1 MRQFAKYDL
10 SLYYTGGFIMK
21 AVVLYGP
28 SDVRLTEFPTPE
40 LKPGTVKVA
49 VSYCGICGSDFH
61 KVAGKK
67 NTHAIHY
74 PVPLGH
80 EISGVV
86 EAVGEGVI
94 GFKPGDRVTV
104 DPNWSCGKCYYC
116 QQGMPSFC
124 ENARGVVKGM
134 CEYVV
139 SPEESV
145 YHLPDSLD
153 LHTAA
158 LAEPVACCVHGMDLL
173 AVQPGDSVA
182 LVGMGAIGTI
192 MLQLIKNAGAGQIIV
207 LETNEAKRELAM
219 QLGATCF
226 VSPADQGTVN
236 TLAEKYHIKRVIECV
251 GIRPA
256 QKTALAVAD
265 KGATVVMFGVSDAAD
280 ELPINLYDAFLKEL
294 TIKTSFVNPFTTQRA
309 INILNNGALDAD
321 KIICK
326 DLTMEE
332 AIDEFANPVYSRMG
346 KVIVTVKPE

>member
-1 MRQFAKYDL
+1 
-10 SLYYTGGFIMK
+10 MK
-21 AVVLYGP
+21 AVVLYGKG
-28 SDVRLTEFPTPE
+28 DVRLTDFPTPE
-40 LKPGTVKVA
+40 LKPGTVRVA
-49 VSYCGICGSDFH
+49 VAYCGICGSDFH
-61 KVAGKK
+61 KVAGKQ
-67 NTHAIHY
+67 NTHPIHY

-80 EISGVV
+80 EISGYIS
-86 EAVGEGVI
+86 EVGEGVN
-94 GFKPGDRVTV
+94 GFQIGDRVTV

-134 CEYVV
+134 AEYVV
-139 SPEESV
+139 SPVENV

-173 AVQPGDSVA
+173 AVQPGDTVA

-192 MLQLIKNAGAGQIIV
+192 MLQLIKNAGAGEIVV

-219 QLGATCF
+219 ELGATYF
-226 VSPADQGTVN
+226 VSPADQEAVN
-236 TLAEKYHIKRVIECV
+236 SLEAKLHIKRVIECV
-251 GIRPA
+251 GVRPA

-280 ELPINLYDAFLKEL
+280 ELPISMYEAFLKEL

-309 INILNNGALDAD
+309 INILNSGALSAE

-332 AIDEFANPVYSRMG
+332 AIEEFANPKYSRMG
-346 KVIVTVKPE
+346 KVIVKVNPD